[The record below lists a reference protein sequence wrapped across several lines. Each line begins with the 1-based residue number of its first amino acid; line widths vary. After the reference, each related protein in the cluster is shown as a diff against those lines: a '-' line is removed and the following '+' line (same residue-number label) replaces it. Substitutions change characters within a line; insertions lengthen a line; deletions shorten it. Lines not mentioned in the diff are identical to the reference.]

1 MRRHFSLNLRVKMK
15 KFKTRKRYRLVFVN
29 DNTLNTVWTMLL
41 TRAKVWG
48 LSALC
53 VAAIAA
59 LVVCVVVW
67 SPVSYLLP
75 GYMRPEQRRSAVD
88 NTLRVDSLLAAAE
101 VQNAYLLNI
110 VNLLCEHDSVNAVT
124 PEAPAELDDTLMT
137 ATANERAFVESWLER
152 ERGTLSVL
160 SPIVAE
166 GMLFR
171 SPVVGAVLAD
181 GSESELQAS
190 AGAPVLAI
198 QDGIVVDVRT
208 DAATGRS
215 YVSVQHSNDFLS
227 IVGGLADA
235 SVAPGRRVT
244 SGQVLGRTASDGRLE
259 LNVWHQGRRMP
270 LAPLLKL

>member
-1 MRRHFSLNLRVKMK
+1 MKK

-29 DNTLNTVWTMLL
+29 DNTLNTVWTLRL

-59 LVVCVVVW
+59 LVVCLVVW

-101 VQNAYLLNI
+101 VQNAYLVNI
-110 VNLLCEHDSVNAVT
+110 VSLLGEPDSIVALP
-124 PEAPAELDDTLMT
+124 PEAPAELADTLMA

-152 ERGTLSVL
+152 ERGNLSVL

-171 SPVVGAVLAD
+171 SPVVGAALAD
-181 GSESELQAS
+181 GSDSELLVS

-198 QDGIVVDVRT
+198 QDGIVVDVHT
-208 DAATGRS
+208 DAATGRRS
-215 YVSVQHSNDFLS
+215 VAVQHSNDFLS
-227 IVGGLADA
+227 IIGGLSDT
-235 SVAPGRRVT
+235 SVTPGRRVS
-244 SGQVLGRTASDGRLE
+244 SGQLLGRAAADGRLS
-259 LNVWHQGRRMP
+259 LIVWHQGRPMP